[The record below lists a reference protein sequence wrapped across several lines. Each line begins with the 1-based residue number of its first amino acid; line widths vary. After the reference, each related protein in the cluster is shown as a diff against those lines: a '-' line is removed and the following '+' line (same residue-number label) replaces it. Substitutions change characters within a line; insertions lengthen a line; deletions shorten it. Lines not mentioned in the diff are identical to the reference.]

1 VRCGGGRCVWVARVV
16 LGPARARVDLDAMT
30 ALCEV
35 RTNDFMELKSQLED
49 KMTLDNHH
57 QVSQI

>member
-1 VRCGGGRCVWVARVV
+1 VLVLGFFLNFNGGGGGGVVGGGGGGRCVWVARVV

-35 RTNDFMELKSQLED
+35 
-49 KMTLDNHH
+49 
-57 QVSQI
+57 